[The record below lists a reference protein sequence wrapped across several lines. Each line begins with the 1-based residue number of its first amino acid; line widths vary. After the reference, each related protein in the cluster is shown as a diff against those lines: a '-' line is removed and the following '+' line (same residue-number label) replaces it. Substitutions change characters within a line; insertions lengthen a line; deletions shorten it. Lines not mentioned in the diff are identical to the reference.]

1 MWYNIERMM
10 EQMELSE
17 IKVIKRDGRE
27 VEYDELKVKNAIH
40 NALLDVIINGNLEDV
55 YLKDDLISFA
65 EMEAD
70 DVTCTIINSEKEFW
84 EVEEIQDIVK
94 IQLISKSSENPLFV
108 SVSISYIEYST
119 TRLNAR
125 EW

>member
-1 MWYNIERMM
+1 M
-10 EQMELSE
+10 
-17 IKVIKRDGRE
+17 KRPF
-27 VEYDELKVKNAIH
+27 VYLLISF
-40 NALLDVIINGNLEDV
+40 ALLISFSFSRVPKEKVNW
-55 YLKDDLISFA
+55 ISFA

-108 SVSISYIEYST
+108 SVAKSYIEYST

-125 EW
+125 EWEKSLVENIQKLLNKQGL